1 MMKKWVISLLSVGML
16 LGIFGVSGI
25 SDSDSPNTV
34 EETVQADTN
43 SNNERTINYAVYR
56 GNSSLLSPMDAF
68 FPKSADITSNDDGS
82 YKVTLT
88 AEISNLTSLKVTTID
103 NQQPS
108 VSSTYTKNAKKYV
121 DISFNIK
128 SLSELD
134 KPISGTIQ
142 TKLLDLTV
150 DKSTVSFKFDS
161 SSLDSQ
167 KSNTFLN
174 SLKSIT
180 DAEDET
186 KSVLNDAQNTANN
199 IKGDLNGANDIITTP
214 DTTSSQTTNTTTA
227 NSDGSQATNNKTV
240 IKELTY
246 KVAKNDGDGSMI
258 SPYFTNTAKVMQ
270 NPDGTYYVEMTIKYP
285 KKFGNNAIQL
295 NYINHEKPSNLSFTS
310 SGDSN
315 YLKFDFPINNL
326 GDLGEVIS
334 GNATLNLPDFNL
346 DKDLNF
352 DLSFDGFNP
361 SDISGIVSSSD
372 VSGLLSDLSSLSNA
386 KNVKTDKATNDNRV
400 LGTLPQTG
408 EQTNAALSIIGGLIL
423 ILWIVLLKAT
433 YLKK

>member
-1 MMKKWVISLLSVGML
+1 MKKWVISLLSVGML
-16 LGIFGVSGI
+16 LGIFGMSGI

-34 EETVQADTN
+34 EETVQADTS
-43 SNNERTINYAVYR
+43 SNNERTINYVVYR

-68 FPKSADITSNDDGS
+68 FTKSADITSNDDGS

-88 AEISNLTSLKVTTID
+88 AEVSNLTSLKVTTID

-108 VSSTYTKNAKKYV
+108 VSSTYTKNAKKYL

-134 KPISGTIQ
+134 KPISGTVQ
-142 TKLLDLTV
+142 TKLLDLNV
-150 DKSTVSFKFDS
+150 DKATVNFKFDS
-161 SSLDSQ
+161 SSLDGQ

-186 KSVLNDAQNTANN
+186 KSVLADAKDTANS
-199 IKGDLNGANDIITTP
+199 IKNDLSTDNDNDIITAP
-214 DTTSSQTTNTTTA
+214 KTTNSQTAST
-227 NSDGSQATNNKTV
+227 TNNNQTDNDKTV

-246 KVAKNDGDGSMI
+246 KVAKDDGDGAMI

-295 NYINHEKPSNLSFTS
+295 NYINNEKPTNLSFTS

-326 GDLGEVIS
+326 SDLGKVIP

-352 DLSFDGFNP
+352 DLNFDGFNP

-372 VSGLLSDLSSLSNA
+372 VSGLLSDLSSLSNS
-386 KNVKTDKATNDNRV
+386 KNIKTDKTTNDNKA

-408 EQTNAALSIIGGLIL
+408 EETNAALGIIGGLLL
-423 ILWIVLLKAT
+423 ILWIVLLKTT

>member
-25 SDSDSPNTV
+25 SDSDSPNKIV
-34 EETVQADTN
+34 ETVQADTN
-43 SNNERTINYAVYR
+43 SNNERTINYLVYR

-68 FPKSADITSNDDGS
+68 FTKSATITPNDDGS

-88 AEISNLTSLKVTTID
+88 AEVSNLTSLNVATID

-108 VSSTYTKNAKKYV
+108 VSSTYMKNAKKYV
-121 DISFNIK
+121 DISFKIK

-134 KPISGTIQ
+134 NPISATVQ
-142 TKLLDLTV
+142 TKLLNFNV
-150 DKSTVSFKFDS
+150 DKATVNFKFDS

-167 KSNTFLN
+167 QSNTFLN
-174 SLKSIT
+174 GLKSIT

-186 KSVLNDAQNTANN
+186 KSTLNDAQNTINN
-199 IKGDLNGANDIITTP
+199 IKSDLSDDNNNEIITTP
-214 DTTSSQTTNTTTA
+214 QTDNAQATNTTNNSNNSTA
-227 NSDGSQATNNKTV
+227 NDKTV

-246 KVAKNDGDGSMI
+246 QVAKNDGDGALI

-270 NPDGTYYVEMTIKYP
+270 NSDGTYYVEMTIKYP

-295 NYINHEKPSNLSFTS
+295 NYINHEKPINLSFTS

-326 GDLGEVIS
+326 GDLGKAIS
-334 GNATLNLPDFNL
+334 GNVSLNLPDFGLDKNL
-346 DKDLNF
+346 DFDLNF
-352 DLSFDGFNP
+352 DGLNP
-361 SDISGIVSSSD
+361 SDISGIVNSSD
-372 VSGLLSDLSSLSNA
+372 VSGLLSDLSSLSSA
-386 KNVKTDKATNDNRV
+386 GTVKADKSATDNKE

-408 EQTNAALSIIGGLIL
+408 EQTDAALVVIGGLIL
-423 ILWIVLLKAT
+423 VLWIVLLKET

>member
-34 EETVQADTN
+34 EETVQADTS
-43 SNNERTINYAVYR
+43 SNNERTINYLVYR

-68 FPKSADITSNDDGS
+68 FTKSADISSNDDGS

-88 AEISNLTSLKVTTID
+88 AEVSNLTSLKVATID

-128 SLSELD
+128 NLSELD
-134 KPISGTIQ
+134 KPISGTVQ
-142 TKLLDLTV
+142 TKLLDLNV
-150 DKSTVSFKFDS
+150 DKATVNFKFDS
-161 SSLDSQ
+161 SSLDGQ
-167 KSNTFLN
+167 KSNTFVN

-186 KSVLNDAQNTANN
+186 KSVLADAKDTANS
-199 IKGDLNGANDIITTP
+199 IKNDLSTDNDNDIITAP
-214 DTTSSQTTNTTTA
+214 KTTSSQTTST
-227 NSDGSQATNNKTV
+227 TNNNNQSANDKTV

-295 NYINHEKPSNLSFTS
+295 NYINDEKPTNLSFTS

-315 YLKFDFPINNL
+315 YLKFNFPISNL

-346 DKDLNF
+346 NKDLNF
-352 DLSFDGFNP
+352 DLNFDGFNP

-372 VSGLLSDLSSLSNA
+372 VSGLLSDLSSLSNS
-386 KNVKTDKATNDNRV
+386 KNIKTDKATNDNKA

-408 EQTNAALSIIGGLIL
+408 EETNAALGIIGGLLL

>member
-25 SDSDSPNTV
+25 SNSDSPNTV

-43 SNNERTINYAVYR
+43 SNNERTINYVVYR
-56 GNSSLLSPMDAF
+56 GNSNLLSPMDAF
-68 FPKSADITSNDDGS
+68 FTKSADIISNDDGS

-88 AEISNLTSLKVTTID
+88 AEVSNLTSLKVTAID

-134 KPISGTIQ
+134 KPISGTVQ
-142 TKLLDLTV
+142 TKLLNLNV
-150 DKSTVSFKFDS
+150 DKATVNFKFDS
-161 SSLDSQ
+161 SSLDGQ

-199 IKGDLNGANDIITTP
+199 IKDDLNGANDIITTP

-227 NSDGSQATNNKTV
+227 NSNQTTNNKTV

-258 SPYFTNTAKVMQ
+258 SPYFTNTARVMQ

-295 NYINHEKPSNLSFTS
+295 NYINNEKPTNLSFTS

-326 GDLGEVIS
+326 GDLGKVIS

-352 DLSFDGFNP
+352 DLSFDGFNS

-372 VSGLLSDLSSLSNA
+372 VSGLLSDLSSLSNS
-386 KNVKTDKATNDNRV
+386 KNIKPDKTTNDNKV
-400 LGTLPQTG
+400 LSTLPQTG
-408 EQTNAALSIIGGLIL
+408 EQTNTALGVIGGLLL

>member
-1 MMKKWVISLLSVGML
+1 
-16 LGIFGVSGI
+16 
-25 SDSDSPNTV
+25 
-34 EETVQADTN
+34 
-43 SNNERTINYAVYR
+43 
-56 GNSSLLSPMDAF
+56 
-68 FPKSADITSNDDGS
+68 
-82 YKVTLT
+82 
-88 AEISNLTSLKVTTID
+88 
-103 NQQPS
+103 
-108 VSSTYTKNAKKYV
+108 
-121 DISFNIK
+121 
-128 SLSELD
+128 
-134 KPISGTIQ
+134 
-142 TKLLDLTV
+142 LLDLTV

-161 SSLDSQ
+161 SSLDGQ

-295 NYINHEKPSNLSFTS
+295 NYINHEKPTNLSFTS

-352 DLSFDGFNP
+352 DLNFDGFNP

-408 EQTNAALSIIGGLIL
+408 EQTNAALGIIGGLIL
-423 ILWIVLLKAT
+423 VLWIVLLKAT